1 MMRRIHEPPVSGTKS
16 RDKQG
21 KSAMLKLAETT
32 NDGDPALADLSRAFN
47 AHKAA
52 FAVDFNPSRSARE
65 SRLDQLASAFSQNEE
80 KIVSAVSKDF
90 GHRARMETMF
100 GEIVATTGGLS
111 MARKNVGKW
120 MKRRRVPTPLHMRPG
135 HSYIVPQALG
145 VVGIIAPW
153 NYPFFLALSPLAPA
167 IAAGNRV
174 MIKPS
179 ELTPHSSALLEKI
192 IAEAFPDGEVSVH
205 TGDVELGAA
214 FASLP
219 FDHLLFTGSTAV
231 GRKVSVA
238 AAQNLTPVTLELG
251 GKSPAI
257 IDRSANF
264 EKAARSIVFGKAFN
278 AGQTCVA
285 PDYVLAP
292 RENLDAVVS
301 ALRKAFECMYPEI
314 IDTPDYSS
322 IVSDRHFD
330 RLKNLIKDAASN
342 GATVMVLGDNAS
354 LEKRRK
360 LALTL
365 VIDPSRELAL
375 MQEEIFGPILPIVP
389 YDSAKGAIDY
399 VNAGDRPLAL
409 YWFGDDA
416 DRKSQILSST
426 VAGGVTINDTNW
438 HVVQENLPFGG
449 VGASGQGAYHGAA
462 GFETFSHMKPVFE
475 QSRFTNTKMLQ
486 PPYSP
491 QTEKILNL
499 LRRFI

>member
-1 MMRRIHEPPVSGTKS
+1 
-16 RDKQG
+16 
-21 KSAMLKLAETT
+21 MLTLAET
-32 NDGDPALADLSRAFN
+32 NDAVDPALAELSRAFK

-52 FAVDFNPSRSARE
+52 FASDFNPSCSERKR
-65 SRLDQLASAFSQNEE
+65 RLDRLVDVLNQNED

-100 GEIVATTGGLS
+100 GEIVATIGGLN
-111 MARKNVGKW
+111 MARRNVGKW

-145 VVGIIAPW
+145 IVGVIAPW

-179 ELTPHSSALLEKI
+179 ELTPHSSDLLKEI
-192 IAEAFPDGEVSVH
+192 IIEAFPDGEVTAH

-214 FASLP
+214 FSSLP

-231 GRKVSVA
+231 GKKVAEA

-257 IDRSANF
+257 IDQSANLQ
-264 EKAARSIVFGKAFN
+264 KAARSIVFGKSFN

-292 RENLDAVVS
+292 RWIVGAVVN
-301 ALRKAFECMYPEI
+301 ALGEAFESMYP
-314 IDTPDYSS
+314 DVNSTSDYSS
-322 IVSDRHFD
+322 IVSDRHFS
-330 RLKNLIKDAASN
+330 RLTALVADAAAS
-342 GATVMVLGDNAS
+342 GATVIELGNNAS
-354 LEKRRK
+354 LESRRK
-360 LALTL
+360 MALTI

-389 YDSAKGAIDY
+389 YESVKDAIDY

-416 DRKSQILSST
+416 DHKSQILAGT

-449 VGASGQGAYHGAA
+449 VGASGQGVYHGAA

-486 PPYSP
+486 PPYSL
-491 QTEKILNL
+491 QTEKILNF